1 MSQAKSGDTV
11 QVHYRGTLD
20 DGSEFDSSAGR
31 DPIEFTIGG
40 GMVIA
45 GFDQAVTGMAVGD
58 RKTITIPSDE
68 AYGPKRAEL
77 MQQVERGAFPPD
89 LDLEPGRQLQASG
102 PEGENVVL
110 TVVEFNDDFVT
121 VDLNHPLAGENLT
134 FELEMVAIA

>member
-20 DGSEFDSSAGR
+20 DGSEFDASAGR

-58 RKTITIPSDE
+58 RKTVTIPSDE